1 MCARLEPGS
10 TRPAWTA
17 ATAAWWAAACW
28 PLPLLE
34 LGLLWILECLWRELN
49 TDHEIMQ
56 QGRCL
61 PGELV
66 RARET
71 FCATGESAGMGL
83 LSRVSADV
91 TGLVLQTVE
100 GLVTEGAL
108 VRTGEVLA
116 RLLLGLLLLQ
126 EGSHEAHGSS
136 SHGR

>member
-1 MCARLEPGS
+1 VRQARARLNKTSLDSGDSSLVGS
-10 TRPAWTA
+10 SMLALAPSRVRVVVDS
-17 ATAAWWAAACW
+17 
-28 PLPLLE
+28 
-34 LGLLWILECLWRELN
+34 GVS
-49 TDHEIMQ
+49 
-56 QGRCL
+56 
-61 PGELV
+61 GELV

-91 TGLVLQTVE
+91 TGLVLQPVE